1 MIDKNVNRK
10 LDQDIN
16 LFMNE
21 KLTRRQF
28 LKRMGILGL
37 SIASMNTILAS
48 CGKPPATPTESSK
61 PTEVKSSNKGTIN
74 YWGSPIEIPGDDWGP
89 IVQETGW
96 QMNFVDNGSALGPV
110 LAGLAAGTAQE
121 QFDII
126 SLNRGAQ
133 MVLAP
138 DNYIVPIDPTKFSNS
153 NKAYDYWPLNSD
165 LYKYDGKPY
174 GIPVM
179 GNGDSV
185 AYLPD
190 KTGEI
195 TSLGA
200 LFDPAFKGKTAL
212 ENRWSAAMIKTAIYL
227 KGNNIESINDPG
239 DMKPDEL
246 KAVAEFL
253 IEKKKEGQ
261 FRTFWNGWEDAIS
274 LIGNEEVWIMDTWE
288 PVVYALKSQGKN
300 IEYAWPKEGFM
311 FWLVANYLLKGAV
324 DRGKEQAFY
333 DLCNYQFSGWY
344 VAQIATVRGYL
355 TPTSLGVDYAK
366 AHPEEFDV
374 QELERLQANA
384 RKKFEEYPG
393 YWEHYAPTYMSDYEE
408 QWQRVLSA

>member
-1 MIDKNVNRK
+1 MIDKVTNNKIEQNIER
-10 LDQDIN
+10 LTND
-16 LFMNE
+16 

-28 LKRMGILGL
+28 LKSMLGL
-37 SIASMNTILAS
+37 GISVASINSILAA
-48 CGKPPATPTESSK
+48 CGRPPASPVETGETPSGGT
-61 PTEVKSSNKGTIN
+61 TNKGTVN

-96 QMNFVDNGSALGPV
+96 EMNFVDNGSALGPV
-110 LAGLAAGTAQE
+110 LAGLAAGTAQN

-138 DNYIVPIDPTKFSNS
+138 ENYIVPVDPAKFPNS
-153 NKAYDYWPLNSD
+153 AKAYNYWPLNSD
-165 LYKYDGKPY
+165 LYKYEGKLY

-195 TSLGA
+195 TSLSA
-200 LFDPAFKGKTAL
+200 LFDPDFKGKTAL
-212 ENRWSAAMIKTAIYL
+212 ENRWSAALIKTAIYL
-227 KGNNIESINDPG
+227 KGNDLETIKDPG
-239 DMKPDEL
+239 DMTPDEL
-246 KAVAEFL
+246 KLVADFL

-274 LIGNEEVWIMDTWE
+274 LLGNEEVWIMDTWE
-288 PVVYALKSQGKN
+288 PVVYALKAEGKN
-300 IEYAWPKEGFM
+300 VEYAWPKEGFM

-333 DLCNYQFSGWY
+333 DLCNFQFSGWY
-344 VAQIATVRGYL
+344 VAKIATVRGYL
-355 TPTSLGVDYAK
+355 VPTGLGIEYAK
-366 AHPEEFDV
+366 AHPDEFDV
-374 QELERLQANA
+374 AELERLQANA
-384 RKKFEEYPG
+384 RRKFEEYPG